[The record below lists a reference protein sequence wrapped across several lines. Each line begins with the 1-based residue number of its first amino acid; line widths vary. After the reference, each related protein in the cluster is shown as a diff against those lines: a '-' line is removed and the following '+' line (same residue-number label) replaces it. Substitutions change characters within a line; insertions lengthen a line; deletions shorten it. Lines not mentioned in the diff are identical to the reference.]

1 MANTIQ
7 FKRKSSGVPGNS
19 GHAAGEP
26 LYNTGDSRLWIAS
39 DSSTPNWVGA
49 PILDEDNM
57 SSNSNLKIATQQ
69 SIKAYVDTQVATAD
83 AFSEL
88 SDTVIN
94 TPQAGHIAIY
104 DGTNSWDNK
113 AVGGDMTINASGSVT
128 IANNAITNAKM
139 ADDAVDS
146 AEIAAGAVDNAHL
159 AGSIA
164 NAKLTNSSVTVSGDS
179 GSDAVSLGET
189 LAVVGTAN
197 EVNTVVTGN
206 QVQIGLPADVTISG
220 NLTVSGT
227 TVTVDA
233 ETLAVEDPLIALA
246 KANTGSDAVD
256 IGMYGTYAS
265 SGTKYLGMFSDQ
277 DNSHVFTFFKNNSA
291 APTTTVNT
299 SNGDHV
305 LAGIKCASVDGA
317 TIDGGAYS

>member
-299 SNGDHV
+299 SNGDYV